1 MKLIKRAP
9 VRASTGERDFA
20 GAIRVESSIC
30 YDFVVSLRA
39 LLNPRTYSRSRRWA
53 AAQLPRL
60 DEGIVAKAQF
70 FFAGFDTALG
80 YGAARVVQQL
90 PDDATPR
97 DLIGAISHTSPTD
110 LAMFMLD
117 TGETTAERLA
127 KFRQVLGGDSSR
139 LDESVEG
146 LPERWA
152 TRCRRVLRDPETVS
166 AELVE
171 VFEAYLSEIYSQH
184 VPSVTKAIADS
195 LPTALTTLDLLP
207 GLEAVER
214 LTGGYT
220 VGPDLGLHT
229 ITLAPSVFIHPF
241 MSARIDEEAGEALI
255 LYGIPSDI
263 FESYDPEPIHDEL
276 VAALK
281 AMSDANRLLILRLL
295 AQQPMYTTE
304 IVRQLHLS
312 QTTVHHHL
320 AQLRT
325 AGLIRQERDRS
336 GMRYSTRA
344 DSAKQVLRMLG
355 DAILN
360 PDPEVLN
367 KEVQP

>member
-9 VRASTGERDFA
+9 VRPSNGDQEFV
-20 GAIRVESSIC
+20 GAIRIESSIS

-60 DEGIVAKAQF
+60 DESIVAKAQF

-90 PDDATPR
+90 SDDAAPR
-97 DLIGAISHTSPTD
+97 DLIDAISHTSPTE

-117 TGETTAERLA
+117 TGETSAERLA
-127 KFRQVLGGDSSR
+127 QFREALGGDSSR
-139 LDESVEG
+139 IEESVEG
-146 LPERWA
+146 LPDRWA
-152 TRCRRVLRDPETVS
+152 TRCRRVLRHPETVS

-184 VPSVTKAIADS
+184 MLSVTNAIADS
-195 LPTALTTLDLLP
+195 LPAARTTLELIP

-255 LYGIPSDI
+255 LYGIPSTI
-263 FESYDPEPIHDEL
+263 FDSYDPEPIHDEL
-276 VAALK
+276 VTALK

-295 AQQPMYTTE
+295 TRQPMYTTE

-336 GMRYSTRA
+336 GMRYTTRV
-344 DSAKQVLRMLG
+344 DSAKHVLGMLG

-360 PDPEVLN
+360 PN
-367 KEVQP
+367 SKY